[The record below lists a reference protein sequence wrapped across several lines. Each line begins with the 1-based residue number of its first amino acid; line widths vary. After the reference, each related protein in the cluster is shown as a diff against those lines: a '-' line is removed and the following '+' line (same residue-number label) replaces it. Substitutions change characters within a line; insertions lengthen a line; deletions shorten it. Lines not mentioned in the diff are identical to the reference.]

1 MNNLKTRL
9 VPQYRW
15 FVFIVALGYWLY
27 LFTTTSFDAFG
38 WQFRFLTVWGLTF
51 NLLVAGLMLRIVLG
65 YNKKTWDSLVSAT
78 AVLNMVV
85 VFLYWKLYFEDPTNI
100 YPDGPL
106 SWHLEYYLHAIGPM
120 LMWFDAFFIFR
131 AFRKLFP
138 TLWIMLAIFFSYI
151 AWIELLVSRFNTS
164 PAGTSTN
171 GLPYP
176 FLNDMTESARSVFYA
191 GTLITALVLFVA
203 SLVIMKAWRRAGR
216 SHRDAKLAPK
226 YK

>member
-1 MNNLKTRL
+1 
-9 VPQYRW
+9 
-15 FVFIVALGYWLY
+15 
-27 LFTTTSFDAFG
+27 
-38 WQFRFLTVWGLTF
+38 
-51 NLLVAGLMLRIVLG
+51 MLRSTLC
-65 YNKKTWDSLVSAT
+65 YCQKKRWDSLVSAT

-85 VFLYWKLYFEDPTNI
+85 VVLYWKLHFEDPTNI

-106 SWHLEYYLHAIGPM
+106 NWHLEYYLHAIGPI

-203 SLVIMKAWRRAGR
+203 SLVVMKAWRRAGR
-216 SHRDAKLAPK
+216 SHSDVKPAAK

>member
-9 VPQYRW
+9 VLQYRW
-15 FVFIVALGYWLY
+15 FVFIVALSYWLY

-106 SWHLEYYLHAIGPM
+106 NWHLEYYLHAIGPM

-164 PAGTSTN
+164 PEGASTN

-203 SLVIMKAWRRAGR
+203 SLVIMKACRRAGR
-216 SHRDAKLAPK
+216 SHSDVK

>member
-1 MNNLKTRL
+1 
-9 VPQYRW
+9 
-15 FVFIVALGYWLY
+15 
-27 LFTTTSFDAFG
+27 
-38 WQFRFLTVWGLTF
+38 
-51 NLLVAGLMLRIVLG
+51 MLRLVLG

-85 VFLYWKLYFEDPTNI
+85 VILYWKLYFEDPTNI

-131 AFRKLFP
+131 AFQKIFP

-151 AWIELLVSRFNTS
+151 AWIELLVARFNPS
-164 PAGTSTN
+164 PVGAFAN

-203 SLVIMKAWRRAGR
+203 SLAVMKIWRRAGR
-216 SHRDAKLAPK
+216 SRSDVNPAEK
-226 YK
+226 YT